1 MKISASIVLYNT
13 SEKELLKSIEAFLAS
28 SIKEKKIF
36 LIDNSPSNKLE
47 KLCKGEEM
55 SYTHLPSNPGFGAG
69 HNVAINKAIEW
80 GSDYH
85 FVINPDV
92 ETNTDIITPMVE
104 YMQQN
109 PEVGMLMP
117 QVLNLN
123 GTVQH
128 LPKLLPSPYSILMR
142 KLKFPKLIYE
152 KFINRYELRNV
163 DKNQIYE
170 APILS
175 GCFTLFRVEAL
186 KTVGLY
192 DDGFFMYF
200 EDWDLSRRMHQKYK
214 TIYYPLVSVYHG
226 YESGANKSKRLFKI
240 FVQSALRYFNKWGW
254 IFDKERGK
262 VNRKTL
268 KQFQ

>member
-1 MKISASIVLYNT
+1 MVYISIVTYNT
-13 SEKELLKSIEAFLAS
+13 DEKELSKLLQSFERVAMPV
-28 SIKEKKIF
+28 KIII
-36 LIDNSPSNKLE
+36 IDNSPTDKLKVFFKE
-47 KLCKGEEM
+47 YKFVE
-55 SYTHLPSNPGFGAG
+55 YIHNPSNPGFGAA
-69 HNVAINKAIEW
+69 HNIAIQQSIQEK
-80 GSDYH
+80 GQYH
-85 FVINPDV
+85 FVVNPDV
-92 ETNTDIITPMVE
+92 YFEKDIITPMVE

-117 QVLNLN
+117 QVLNLD

-142 KLKFPKLIYE
+142 KLKFPKFIYE

-214 TIYYPLVSVYHG
+214 TIYFPLVSVYHG

-240 FVQSALRYFNKWGW
+240 FVQSAKRYFNKWGW
-254 IFDKERGK
+254 IFDKERRK